1 MNKLIYAV
9 RYLYYRIFYGFY
21 HLGWPVGF
29 GKGVYLRNSK
39 NISLGNGV
47 LLVGSSIISVAD
59 EHAEYDSVK
68 PQLKLEDNVRVNMF
82 TMISAVKSV
91 HIKKN
96 VNIGQFCFIGDHD
109 HGYKDVTK
117 PIKDQGLTNVKPV
130 VINED
135 TWIAN
140 KVTVV
145 SGVTIGKHCVIGANS
160 VVTKDIPDYCVAVGA
175 PAKVIKKY
183 NFKTKRWE
191 KVKS

>member
-1 MNKLIYAV
+1 MNKLIYTL
-9 RYLYYRIFYGFY
+9 RYLYYRIFYRFY

-29 GKGVYLRNSK
+29 GKGVYIRNSK
-39 NISLGNGV
+39 NISLGNEV
-47 LLVGSSIISVAD
+47 LLVGNSILSVAD
-59 EHAEYDSVK
+59 EYTEHDSKK
-68 PQLKLEDNVRVNMF
+68 PQLKLGDRVRVNMF

-109 HGYKDVTK
+109 HEYKDVTK
-117 PIKDQGLTNVKPV
+117 PIRDQGLTNVKPV

-140 KVTVV
+140 KVTVC

-160 VVTKDIPDYCVAVGA
+160 VVTKDIPDYSVAVGA

-183 NFKTKRWE
+183 NNKTKKWE
-191 KVKS
+191 RVKS